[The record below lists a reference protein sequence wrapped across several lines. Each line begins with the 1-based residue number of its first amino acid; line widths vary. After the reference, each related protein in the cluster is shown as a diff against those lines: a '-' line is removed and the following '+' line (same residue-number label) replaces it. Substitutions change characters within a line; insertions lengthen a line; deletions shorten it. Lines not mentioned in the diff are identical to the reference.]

1 VARILASGDTLKTHS
16 AEVWAYGR
24 AGPGRGLTLWAEVLT
39 LDSVLCPVIDN
50 PREGFLKLRLRGAWL
65 AAWFGLLAGV
75 CVGQEQPAQSQPPE
89 NPTPQ
94 GQASQGQASQGGA
107 GQSQGSPSQA
117 QQGDSSS
124 KDDSSSQ
131 TPAQQAPAEQNPTP
145 KQSPSGQSKSGQSTP
160 GQSSSGQSSSQE
172 ESSSQARKE
181 AQQIPQNQSLITLDS
196 NETIF
201 SVLTALNACGYDQD
215 LTISDV
221 TRSNV
226 RSEVQKVLADSE
238 DAEASRTALCE
249 FYETHVASRDPNR
262 NLSQYISLALYM
274 DGPPHFAPRVKEDDL
289 PPDAGVITDFG
300 QLLERFYEKAHLHSI
315 WERHRRDYAAAMSR
329 YHEPLHKMVLDT
341 EVYLKQ
347 PSSQFLGRRFTIYL
361 DFMGSPNETDA
372 RNYGPDY
379 YIIVFPAP
387 NAPSGE
393 TPRSALK
400 MDEIRH
406 TFLHYE
412 LDPLAEK
419 HFTSIKRLEP
429 LLQSVKRAPLE
440 QSFKDD
446 ISLLVTEC
454 LIRAIEIRTSGGKQP
469 AEEAMRAQA
478 VDDAVKQG
486 YILTRYF
493 YNTMVA
499 FEKDPVGI
507 RGAYGDFL
515 ENIDLKNEQKA
526 AAAVQFASSTAPEL
540 LRMSRPEERRMLV
553 AAEKRLAAGDLKGA
567 QELAQQALDKKI
579 GDQGRALFIL
589 AEVAVA
595 DKNRDAAQDN
605 FQKAIVASQDPKVIA
620 WSHVYLGRILD
631 MKEDR
636 EAALVQYK
644 AALNA
649 GGTLPEVKAAA
660 EHGLAQAYEPPAK
673 PQPQ

>member
-1 VARILASGDTLKTHS
+1 
-16 AEVWAYGR
+16 
-24 AGPGRGLTLWAEVLT
+24 
-39 LDSVLCPVIDN
+39 
-50 PREGFLKLRLRGAWL
+50 L

-75 CVGQEQPAQSQPPE
+75 CLGQEQPAQSQPPE

-94 GQASQGQASQGGA
+94 GQASPGQASQGQASQGQSSQSGA
-107 GQSQGSPSQA
+107 AQSPA

-124 KDDSSSQ
+124 QDDSSSQ
-131 TPAQQAPAEQNPTP
+131 TPAPQAPTAQNPTQ
-145 KQSPSGQSKSGQSTP
+145 KQASP
-160 GQSSSGQSSSQE
+160 GQSSSQG
-172 ESSSQARKE
+172 ESTSQAPRKE

-238 DAEASRTALCE
+238 DAEGARTALCE

-300 QLLERFYEKAHLHSI
+300 QLLERFYDKAHLHSI
-315 WERHRRDYAAAMSR
+315 WEHHRKDYAAAMNR

-361 DFMGSPNETDA
+361 DFMGSPNQTDA

-387 NAPSGE
+387 SAPSGV
-393 TPRSALK
+393 TARSALK

-429 LLQSVKRAPLE
+429 LLQSVRRAPLE

-454 LIRAIEIRTSGGKQP
+454 LIRAIEIRISGGKQP

-553 AAEKRLAAGDLKGA
+553 TAEKRLAAGDLKGA

-605 FQKAIVASQDPKVIA
+605 FQKAIAASQDPKVIA

-636 EAALVQYK
+636 EAALAQYK
-644 AALNA
+644 AALSAA
-649 GGTLPEVKAAA
+649 GALPEVKAAA